1 MQPVGGVTEGQ
12 SFGTQPVVKVEDSF
26 GNVVTSDNG
35 AVTLAVST
43 YSAGNGGSTQGTLT
57 CATNPV
63 NAASGV
69 ASFAGCQITGTAAAG
84 TYTLKATRSGLTQD
98 VSGNVVINAGSANK
112 LVFTTQPVGGVP
124 EGPRFAYT
132 PLFRSE
138 DSFGNVVTSD
148 NGAVTLAVSTYS
160 AGNGGSTQGT
170 LTCATNPVNAAS

>member
-1 MQPVGGVTEGQ
+1 LKATRSGLTQDVSGNVVINAGSANKLVFTTQPVGGVTEGQ

-69 ASFAGCQITGTAAAG
+69 ASFAGCQITGT
-84 TYTLKATRSGLTQD
+84 
-98 VSGNVVINAGSANK
+98 
-112 LVFTTQPVGGVP
+112 
-124 EGPRFAYT
+124 
-132 PLFRSE
+132 
-138 DSFGNVVTSD
+138 
-148 NGAVTLAVSTYS
+148 
-160 AGNGGSTQGT
+160 
-170 LTCATNPVNAAS
+170 